1 MSVIEIQREIQNLSD
16 QDLNKVTAALVSER
30 RKRAGVDLDGIAERA
45 DKEGRWVDWDE
56 VKGDLLNDS
65 ETE

>member
-30 RKRAGVDLDGIAERA
+30 RKREGVDLDRIAER
-45 DKEGRWVDWDE
+45 EDWDE

-65 ETE
+65 EAE

>member
-30 RKRAGVDLDGIAERA
+30 RKREGVDLDRIADRE
-45 DKEGRWVDWDE
+45 DWDE

-65 ETE
+65 EAE

>member
-30 RKRAGVDLDGIAERA
+30 RKREGVDLDRIAERA
-45 DKEGRWVDWDE
+45 DREDCDE

-65 ETE
+65 EAE

>member
-30 RKRAGVDLDGIAERA
+30 RKREGVDLDRIAERA
-45 DKEGRWVDWDE
+45 DREDWDE

-65 ETE
+65 EAE

>member
-1 MSVIEIQREIQNLSD
+1 MSVIEIQREIQNRSD

-30 RKRAGVDLDGIAERA
+30 RKREGVDLDRIAER
-45 DKEGRWVDWDE
+45 EDWDE

-65 ETE
+65 EAE

>member
-1 MSVIEIQREIQNLSD
+1 MSVIEIQREIQNRSD

-30 RKRAGVDLDGIAERA
+30 RKREGVDLDRIAERA
-45 DKEGRWVDWDE
+45 DREDWDE

-65 ETE
+65 EAE

>member
-1 MSVIEIQREIQNLSD
+1 MSVIEIQNRSD

-30 RKRAGVDLDGIAERA
+30 RKREGVDLDRIAERA
-45 DKEGRWVDWDE
+45 DREDWDE

-65 ETE
+65 EAE

>member
-16 QDLNKVTAALVSER
+16 QDLNNVTAALVSER
-30 RKRAGVDLDGIAERA
+30 RKREGVDLDRIAERA
-45 DKEGRWVDWDE
+45 DREDWDE

-65 ETE
+65 EAE